1 MFRNRKSA
9 HVGLR
14 VLAACFVLYPVVAL
28 SETAQDDDGDDVNDA
43 REHYEAREALRLGQV
58 RPLDQIIAVVR
69 KEIAGD
75 IIEIEFERNDG
86 RYVYELEIID
96 PSGRVIEVEVDAKT
110 AEILEREEDE

>member
-1 MFRNRKSA
+1 MFTNRKSTR
-9 HVGLR
+9 VSLR
-14 VLAACFVLYPVVAL
+14 VLAACLVLYPVVAL
-28 SETAQDDDGDDVNDA
+28 SETAQDDDDDDANDA
-43 REHYEAREALRLGQV
+43 REHYEAREALRLGQIL
-58 RPLDQIIAVVR
+58 PLDKIIEAVR

-96 PSGRVIEVEVDAKT
+96 PSGRVVEVEVDART

>member
-1 MFRNRKSA
+1 MFRNRKST

-28 SETAQDDDGDDVNDA
+28 SETAQDDDDDVNDA
-43 REHYEAREALRLGQV
+43 REHYEAREALRLGKV
-58 RPLDQIIAVVR
+58 RPLDQIIAAVR
-69 KEIAGD
+69 KEISGD

-96 PSGRVIEVEVDAKT
+96 PSGRIIEVEVDAKS

>member
-1 MFRNRKSA
+1 MFTNRKSTR
-9 HVGLR
+9 VSLR
-14 VLAACFVLYPVVAL
+14 VLAACLVLYPVVAL
-28 SETAQDDDGDDVNDA
+28 SETAQDDGDDANDA

-58 RPLDQIIAVVR
+58 LPLDKIIEAVR
-69 KEIAGD
+69 KEIVGD

-110 AEILEREEDE
+110 AEILEREEDK

>member
-28 SETAQDDDGDDVNDA
+28 SETAQDDDDDDA